1 MNSGL
6 KQRLVGAIVL
16 IAIAIIFVPSFLRE
30 RQVEPVSTKTL
41 IPDRPQQETMT
52 FESPSSP
59 EGIEPAPPPES
70 MFVPDDSSE
79 NSDLT
84 EGAQQQPVA
93 DDLEDLQRQS
103 AARIEAQSEQAGEV
117 DQTDAEAE
125 AGSADEPGS
134 TEESGST
141 DPDSSGESEAAAGEG
156 AWVVQVASFR
166 SADSARNLRDRL
178 QAEGYRAYMRSA
190 STSVGEVSRVY
201 IGPKVDRSEA
211 EKAKAAIDA
220 SLKVESL
227 VLRFEP

>member
-30 RQVEPVSTKTL
+30 RQVEPVSSKTL
-41 IPDRPQQETMT
+41 IPDRPPQETMT
-52 FESPSSP
+52 FDSPSAP
-59 EGIEPAPPPES
+59 EGIEPAPRPES
-70 MFVPDDSSE
+70 MFVPEDTREGSGFEDAEGSQPAEGSSGA
-79 NSDLT
+79 
-84 EGAQQQPVA
+84 EGSPDAEGSPGAEGSQPAEELEEDAEQQSV
-93 DDLEDLQRQS
+93 S
-103 AARIEAQSEQAGEV
+103 AAEPQTERSV
-117 DQTDAEAE
+117 DT
-125 AGSADEPGS
+125 GSAKA
-134 TEESGST
+134 
-141 DPDSSGESEAAAGEG
+141 PDAAGGEG

-201 IGPKVDRSEA
+201 IGPKVDRAEA